1 MSDEIVLYP
10 TNRKVNDAGEVL
22 IPNLNALEQRV
33 KELEAKLA
41 TVERERDAYKQD
53 IHDEAGLLMVDV
65 PEPGTD
71 MAKVMRANRLMRH
84 SRDRLREALR
94 AVEMELDGR
103 YDGAPD
109 SSTRWMGALLTCVR
123 QALGE
128 G

>member
-41 TVERERDAYKQD
+41 EVESERQQD
-53 IHDEAGLLMVDV
+53 ESRNEEHWQAAMAMSEKHRKNWVEACQ
-65 PEPGTD
+65 
-71 MAKVMRANRLMRH
+71 

-94 AVEMELDGR
+94 CLVDQVDKSEAI
-103 YDGAPD
+103 D
-109 SSTRWMGALLTCVR
+109 SHGHQLRNL
-123 QALGE
+123 QALHVAKQALKE
-128 G
+128 ER